1 MRWQIPVALVVL
13 VGAMLVVVGIAIS
26 SGSLRPSWSEDDLT
40 TLRSLWIGS
49 LPPLPPDPS
58 NQYGDDPAAAALGE
72 ALFFDTRFSSS
83 GQVACA
89 SCHLPELGFQDGI
102 PLGHGVGTTNRRT
115 MPIAGTAY
123 SPWFFWD
130 GRKDSQWAQA
140 LGPLESAVEHGG
152 NRTLYAHLIDQYYRA
167 DYEAIFGTM
176 PDLSGLPL
184 NAGPVADASTQAA
197 WDALTPDNQEAI
209 TRIYVNMGKAIAAY
223 ERLIVPGQTRFDAY
237 VEALLAGDNDT
248 AASILTEDELAGLR
262 LFIGRGN
269 CTQCHNGPLFTDNHF
284 HNTGV
289 PAVASLPQDG
299 GRASGAPQ
307 VQADEFNCLSQYSD
321 ANPEDCSELRYMIAQ
336 GDELIRQFK
345 APSLRDVAERA
356 PYMDAGQFGTLEE
369 VIAHYNMAPAA
380 PDGHSEI
387 VPLNLSQQEM
397 DQLVA
402 FLGTLTGP
410 ITMDD
415 PAGMAASIDSPVTP

>member
-1 MRWQIPVALVVL
+1 MRWQIPVVLVVL
-13 VGAMLVVVGIAIS
+13 VGAVLVVVGIAIS
-26 SGSLRPSWSEDDLT
+26 SGSFRPSWSEDDLT

-58 NQYGDDPAAAALGE
+58 NQYSDDPAAAALGE
-72 ALFFDTRFSSS
+72 AFFFDTRFSSN

-89 SCHLPELGFQDGI
+89 SCHLPELAFQDGI
-102 PLGHGVGTTNRRT
+102 PLGQGVGTTNRRT

-152 NRTLYAHLIDQYYRA
+152 NRTLYAHLIDQYYRE

-176 PDLSGLPL
+176 PDFSDLPL
-184 NAGPVADASTQAA
+184 NAGPVADASVQAA
-197 WDALTPDNQEAI
+197 WDALTPDNQETV

-223 ERLIVPGQTRFDAY
+223 ERLLMPGSTRFDVY
-237 VEALLAGDNDT
+237 VEALLAGETDQ
-248 AASILTEDELAGLR
+248 AATVLTPDEVAGLQ
-262 LFIGRGN
+262 LFIGEAN

-289 PAVASLPQDG
+289 PAVDSLPEDE

-321 ANPEDCSELRYMIAQ
+321 ANPEDCAELRYMIAQ

-356 PYMDAGQFGTLEE
+356 PYMDAGQFATLEE

-402 FLGTLTGP
+402 FLGTLTEP
-410 ITMDD
+410 IDTAV
-415 PAGMAASIDSPVTP
+415 AGMAASFDAPDAP

>member
-1 MRWQIPVALVVL
+1 
-13 VGAMLVVVGIAIS
+13 
-26 SGSLRPSWSEDDLT
+26 
-40 TLRSLWIGS
+40 
-49 LPPLPPDPS
+49 
-58 NQYGDDPAAAALGE
+58 
-72 ALFFDTRFSSS
+72 
-83 GQVACA
+83 
-89 SCHLPELGFQDGI
+89 
-102 PLGHGVGTTNRRT
+102 

-140 LGPLESAVEHGG
+140 LGPLESAVEHGD

-184 NAGPVADASTQAA
+184 NAGHVADASTQAA
-197 WDALTPDNQEAI
+197 WNTLTPDNQEAI
-209 TRIYVNMGKAIAAY
+209 TRVYVNMGKAIAAY
-223 ERLIVPGQTRFDAY
+223 ERLIMPGPARFDAY
-237 VEALLAGDNDT
+237 VAALLAGDTDQ
-248 AASILTEDELAGLR
+248 AASILTPDEVAGLR
-262 LFIGRGN
+262 LFVGEAN
-269 CTQCHNGPLFTDNHF
+269 CTQCHNGPLLTDNHF

-289 PAVASLPQDG
+289 PSVSTLPEDL

-321 ANPEDCSELRYMIAQ
+321 ADPQDCAELRYMIAE

-356 PYMDAGQFGTLEE
+356 PYMDAGQFATLDE

-380 PDGHSEI
+380 PAGHSEI
-387 VPLNLSQQEM
+387 SPLNLSQQQM

-402 FLGTLTGP
+402 FLGTLTGTISADSAEMMALADAP
-410 ITMDD
+410 I
-415 PAGMAASIDSPVTP
+415 AR

>member
-1 MRWQIPVALVVL
+1 MRWQIPVVLVVL
-13 VGAMLVVVGIAIS
+13 VGAILVVVGIAIS
-26 SGSLRPSWSEDDLT
+26 SGSFRPSWSEDDLT

-72 ALFFDTRFSSS
+72 AFFFDTRFSSN

-102 PLGHGVGTTNRRT
+102 PLGQGVGTTNRRT

-167 DYEAIFGTM
+167 DYEAVFGTM
-176 PDLSGLPL
+176 PDLSELPL
-184 NAGPVADASTQAA
+184 NAGPVADVSTQAA

-209 TRIYVNMGKAIAAY
+209 TRVYVNMGKAIAAY
-223 ERLIVPGQTRFDAY
+223 ERLIMPGQTRFDAY
-237 VEALLAGDNDT
+237 VEALLAGDTDQ
-248 AASILTEDELAGLR
+248 AATILTPDEVAGLR
-262 LFIGRGN
+262 LFIGEAN

-289 PAVASLPQDG
+289 PSVSTLPEDL

-321 ANPEDCSELRYMIAQ
+321 ANPEDCAELRYMIAQ

-356 PYMDAGQFGTLEE
+356 PYMDAGQFATLEE
-369 VIAHYNMAPAA
+369 VIVHYNMAPAA

-387 VPLNLSQQEM
+387 VPLNLKS
-397 DQLVA
+397 
-402 FLGTLTGP
+402 
-410 ITMDD
+410 
-415 PAGMAASIDSPVTP
+415 AGNGSTSCFSRHVDRTN